1 MERIRMSQH
10 EDPNFIIAFVKSL
23 LGSAIVLLM
32 FWGALGGVTNAL
44 VTRVSVKE
52 AVRLIL
58 LGAVIAA
65 GMGSLATAFLAAWFN
80 LPGESLLAIGGAAG
94 STAYLVGVFGSAIF
108 EVVLGRIRTGKLPGE
123 KGE

>member
-1 MERIRMSQH
+1 MGQH
-10 EDPNFIIAFVKSL
+10 EDPHFLVALGKSL
-23 LGSAIVLLM
+23 LGSALVLLV

-44 VTRVSVKE
+44 VTRVSVRE

-65 GMGSLATAFLAAWFN
+65 GMGSLSMAFLAAWFN
-80 LPGESLLAIGGAAG
+80 LPSESLMAIGGAGG

-108 EVVLGRIRTGKLPGE
+108 EVVLGRIKTGKLPGE

>member
-1 MERIRMSQH
+1 MSQH